1 MLQTITPIL
10 SCVFFWEVFSLHPS
24 RLCVFF
30 LCRWSHSYSNRS
42 DVWLCRSGRDRSLHR
57 EDDTVRSFAALLGT
71 ASLAAS
77 RSDLTGRSEPVG
89 AVETSSL
96 ILHLPSL
103 GRFFTLL
110 HHEAVVVNRWF
121 TWFQYWQGC
130 TTSTD
135 SDVFVTCSCAWQIF
149 LGADLKA
156 CWRKLGTQH
165 SILNPF

>member
-1 MLQTITPIL
+1 MLQTITPIF
-10 SCVFFWEVFSLHPS
+10 SFFGGFSLHPS

-30 LCRWSHSYSNRS
+30 FCRWSHSYSNRS

-71 ASLAAS
+71 ASLTTS
-77 RSDLTGRSEPVG
+77 RSDLTGRSTETVG
-89 AVETSSL
+89 AVEISSL

-149 LGADLKA
+149 LGADLKVY
-156 CWRKLGTQH
+156 WT
-165 SILNPF
+165 